1 MVYNLNTKE
10 ITVVPLKSFVI
21 DHPLDQSKYL
31 VHVCLEGPEAGVY
44 YRGDGEITDNKST
57 VITLPDYVSAL
68 ATDFSIQITPIHDET
83 DKVYNLSTS
92 RVKDN
97 KFTVYSPIN
106 CEFFWTVYGKRCE
119 INTEPRK
126 SDVVVK
132 GNGPYKWL

>member
-1 MVYNLNTKE
+1 MM
-10 ITVVPLKSFVI
+10 

-68 ATDFSIQITPIHDET
+68 ATDFSIQITPIHDGT

-106 CEFFWTVYGKRCE
+106 CEFFWTVYGKRGE

-132 GNGPYKWL
+132 GDGPYKWL